1 MTKESFFRDHP
12 SAFFLDPAN
21 PKALGEYLSSLN
33 RLTTDEYVV
42 SADKAGEGNMN
53 CVVRVTTNQ
62 HRFILKQ
69 SRPWVEKYPQI
80 AAPWDRALAEGRFY
94 AAIAENA
101 GVASMMPRV
110 RWTDDDARLLALEDL
125 GESADF
131 FPLYRGEIDLSDET
145 LCALLG
151 YLSAL
156 HAIPLAPAVRAG
168 LANRAMR
175 ELNHAHIF
183 DLPLRADNGFPLESF
198 TPGLEA
204 VATSLQQDRAYVAA
218 VHELGR
224 RYLADGPAL
233 LHGDFFPGS
242 FLRVSTGLKVID
254 PEFGFAGE
262 AEFDVGVLVAHLHLA
277 TQPASIVNRAWSLY
291 RPIGAF
297 SIALARQFAG
307 VEIMRRL
314 IGIAQLPLAAGLDEK
329 RRLLDLSRRLVL
341 HPDEKS

>member
-1 MTKESFFRDHP
+1 MSKESFFREHP
-12 SAFFLDPAN
+12 GAFYLDSAEPQ
-21 PKALGEYLSSLN
+21 ALGEYLSSRN
-33 RLTTDEYVV
+33 RLATDEYVV
-42 SADKAGEGNMN
+42 TADKAGEGNMN

-62 HRFILKQ
+62 KRFILKQ
-69 SRPWVEKYPQI
+69 SRPWVERYPQI
-80 AAPWDRALAEGRFY
+80 AAPRDRALAEGRFY
-94 AAIAENA
+94 AAIAETA
-101 GVASMMPRV
+101 RVASMMPHV
-110 RWTDDDARLLALEDL
+110 KWTDDNACLLALEDL

-131 FPLYRGEIDLSDET
+131 FPLYRGEMDLSDET
-145 LCALLG
+145 LRALLG

-156 HAIPLAPAVRAG
+156 HAIPLANAARAG

-175 ELNHAHIF
+175 ALNHAHIF

-204 VATSLQQDRAYVAA
+204 VAAALQRDRNYVAA
-218 VHELGR
+218 VRDLGR

-277 TQPASIVNRAWSLY
+277 AQPAAALNRAWSLY
-291 RPIGAF
+291 RPVGAF

-314 IGIAQLPLAAGLDEK
+314 IGIAQLPLVADLGEK

-341 HPDEKS
+341 HPDEKL